1 MVYMWTSLII
11 VLLLALLIL
20 IVVGI
25 YNTLVRQ
32 RNDIKNA
39 FAQIDVQ
46 LTRRHDLIPNLVE
59 VAKRYMAH
67 EQDTLTQVT
76 QARNQAVSALK
87 STDGSSLPDMGKLAA
102 AETALGKSVGALYA
116 TFENYPELKA
126 DQQMR
131 ELQEEIA
138 STENRI
144 AFARQHYNDNVTEYN
159 NSTQSFPSNI
169 VAGLFNF
176 HSHEWL
182 EIENIATKREAIKVD
197 FS

>member
-1 MVYMWTSLII
+1 MWASLIV
-11 VLLLALLIL
+11 VLLLILLVL
-20 IVVGI
+20 IAVGI
-25 YNTLVRQ
+25 YNTLVRE

-87 STDGSSLPDMGKLAA
+87 NSAGSGLPDIGKLSA
-102 AETALGKSVGALYA
+102 AEGALGKSLGALYA
-116 TFENYPELKA
+116 TFESYPELKA

-131 ELQEEIA
+131 ELQEEIS

-144 AFARQHYNDNVTEYN
+144 TFARQHFNDNVTQYN
-159 NSTQSFPSNI
+159 NTTQSFPSNI
-169 VAGLFNF
+169 IPL
-176 HSHEWL
+176 W
-182 EIENIATKREAIKVD
+182 
-197 FS
+197 

>member
-1 MVYMWTSLII
+1 MWAFLI
-11 VLLLALLIL
+11 VLLLIILLIL
-20 IVVGI
+20 VAVGI
-25 YNTLVRQ
+25 YNTLIRE

-39 FAQIDVQ
+39 FAQIDIQ

-87 STDGSSLPDMGKLAA
+87 NTAGSGGLPDIGKLSA
-102 AETALGKSVGALYA
+102 AEGALGKSLGTLYA
-116 TFENYPELKA
+116 TFESYPELKA

-131 ELQEEIA
+131 ELQEEIS

-144 AFARQHYNDNVTEYN
+144 AFARQHYNDNVKQYN
-159 NSTQSFPSNI
+159 NSTQSFPSNVI
-169 VAGLFNF
+169 AGLFGF
-176 HSHEWL
+176 KSHEWL
-182 EIENIATKREAIKVD
+182 EIENMKNKREAIKID

>member
-1 MVYMWTSLII
+1 MWGFLI
-11 VLLLALLIL
+11 VALLLIALVL
-20 IVVGI
+20 IVIGL
-25 YNTLVRQ
+25 YNALVRQ
-32 RNDIKNA
+32 RNDVKNA

-87 STDGSSLPDMGKLAA
+87 NTGESGIPNISKLAA
-102 AETALGKSVGALYA
+102 AEGALGKSIGALYA
-116 TFENYPELKA
+116 TFESYPDLKA

-131 ELQEEIA
+131 DLQEEIS

-144 AFARQHYNDNVTEYN
+144 AFARQHYNDNVTQYN
-159 NSTQSFPSNI
+159 NTTQSFPSNV
-169 VAGLFNF
+169 VAGIFGF
-176 HSHEWL
+176 RSHEWL
-182 EIENIATKREAIKVD
+182 EIENIANKREAVKVD